1 MSDADDE
8 SLAPTVASFGSGAR
22 SAPHT
27 SVPETLV
34 SSARLPVDPDQELSV
49 TVGDARY
56 AVEATIG
63 EGGMGEVRLCRDLH
77 VGREIAMKV
86 IHSTHRAD
94 GEVRARFLREAR
106 VQGQLEHPAIVPV
119 YDIGRTDDDVDY
131 FAMRRIRGETLA
143 DAIDRLAAG
152 DDAAREE
159 HSRHKLLA
167 AFVRVCLAVDY
178 AHSRGVVHRDLKPGN
193 IMLGR
198 FGEVYVLDWGIAKLD
213 VAEAE
218 PRSLAGG
225 AKIVEGQIEL
235 HAEGTASGSI
245 LGTPGYMAPEQ
256 VLASENVDGRADI
269 YALGTILFE
278 ILALEPLVQG
288 KTASDRIVT
297 TLKGVDARPSE
308 RKAGDDV
315 PPELDA
321 ICAMATARE
330 PAHRFA
336 SARALADAVDQFL
349 SGDRDL
355 AMRRELAEKH
365 VTDAREHMDD
375 ANPARASRTAALREL
390 GRALALAPDHAD
402 AKSMLVTLLTAPP
415 AEPPEEVARDLR
427 RAETARLERVLPW
440 AAAAYLG
447 VWALLLPAAIALGVR
462 RPWML
467 LAPFAAWA
475 LTAGFAYL
483 MSRSDRL
490 LRSETPYTT
499 LLAMTA
505 AGATSLL
512 FGPFV
517 VAPIVVC
524 ANAMGN
530 VLTGDRSSR
539 SAAPWMATLAI
550 AVPIVLA
557 WAGLHPIETQ
567 FDGTSMRVIGSPI
580 ALPHHGTY
588 ALLLLSHVALLFG
601 TLFFARRFRAV
612 LDAAELRGRVH
623 AWQLEQLAPRG
634 VGPSRSVPPP
644 AAA

>member
-1 MSDADDE
+1 MSDAEDE
-8 SLAPTVASFGSGAR
+8 SLAPTVASFGSGAH
-22 SAPHT
+22 SAPHA

-34 SSARLPVDPDQELSV
+34 SSARLPVDPDQELGV

-56 AVEATIG
+56 EVEATIG

-86 IHSTHRAD
+86 IHATHRGDA
-94 GEVRARFLREAR
+94 EVRARFLREAR

-119 YDIGRTDDDVDY
+119 YDIGRTGDDVDY

-152 DDAAREE
+152 DEAAREE
-159 HSRHKLLA
+159 HARHKLLA

-213 VAEAE
+213 VAETE
-218 PRSLAGG
+218 PRSAAGG
-225 AKIVEGQIEL
+225 AHVVEAQIDL
-235 HAEGTASGSI
+235 QAEGTASGAI

-256 VLASENVDGRADI
+256 VLASDAVDGRADI

-288 KTASDRIVT
+288 KTASDRIVS

-308 RKAGDDV
+308 RKVADV

-330 PAHRFA
+330 PAHRFG

-355 AMRRELAEKH
+355 AMRRDLAEKH
-365 VTDAREHMDD
+365 VADAREHMDD
-375 ANPARASRTAALREL
+375 QTPARASRTRALREL
-390 GRALALAPDHAD
+390 GRALALAPDHVE
-402 AKSMLVTLLTAPP
+402 AKSMLVALLTAPP
-415 AEPPEEVARDLR
+415 AEPPDEVSRDLR
-427 RAETARLERVLPW
+427 RAETARLKRVLPW
-440 AAAAYLG
+440 AAAAYLS
-447 VWALLLPAAIALGVR
+447 VWALLLPAAFALGVR

-475 LTAGFAYL
+475 LTAGFAYA
-483 MSRSDRL
+483 MSRSERL
-490 LRSETPYTT
+490 LRSETPWTT
-499 LLAMTA
+499 LLAMGA
-505 AGATSLL
+505 ASTTSLL

-539 SAAPWMATLAI
+539 AASPWAATLAI
-550 AVPIVLA
+550 VVPIVLS
-557 WAGLHPIETQ
+557 WAGLHPVRTE
-567 FDGTSMRVIGSPI
+567 FDGTSMHVVGAPL
-580 ALPHHGTY
+580 ALPQHGTY

-634 VGPSRSVPPP
+634 ARPSPSLPP
-644 AAA
+644 AAPA